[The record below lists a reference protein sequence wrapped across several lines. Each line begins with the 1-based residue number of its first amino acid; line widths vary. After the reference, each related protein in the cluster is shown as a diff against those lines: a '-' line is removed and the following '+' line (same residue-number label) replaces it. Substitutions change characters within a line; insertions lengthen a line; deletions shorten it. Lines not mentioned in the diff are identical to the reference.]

1 MKKFLLTLL
10 VIIIACAIPLIG
22 FSQDKPEN
30 MRPRKQMMMKQD
42 CGEKNFYDKYSKDY
56 LNRRDCQEEMR
67 TQNRVFIQDYTYQ
80 PFFYGGSIIINRNH
94 GWLR

>member
-10 VIIIACAIPLIG
+10 IIIIACAIPLIG

-42 CGEKNFYDKYSKDY
+42 CGAQNFYDKYSKEY
-56 LNRRDCQEEMR
+56 LDKRDCQEEMR
-67 TQNRVFIQDYTYQ
+67 SQYRVFVQDYTYQ
-80 PFFYGGSIIINRNH
+80 PFVYGNVYINRNH
-94 GWLR
+94 GWGR